1 MVPCVGMEFDTIA
14 EARRVYNEYAY
25 KMGFSIRVASQRTSH
40 VTKEVIRKEFEC
52 SHARKPNE
60 EGGDSI
66 SGTSTNDPATQK
78 ASKKKKVHQ
87 PC

>member
-1 MVPCVGMEFDTIA
+1 MEFDTIA

-25 KMGFSIRVASQRTSH
+25 KMGFSIRVASHRTSQ

-52 SHARKPNE
+52 NHARKPNE